1 MCLLGWILPAYLA
14 VAFGEPC
21 CCSAFVEARPIPLP
35 DRWALKALDHETKL
49 VNAPCE
55 GYHQIVLM
63 DSWIPLFRRKS
74 PMNFGWRFVPGLVVV
89 VVTCIASAA
98 EPPAVEPPAP
108 EPVDYV
114 QDIKPILSRRC
125 YSCHGALKQKNDLR
139 LDTAALAIKGGENG
153 PAFVAGK
160 SGESL
165 LIEAVIGEGG
175 VAKMPPEGEPLTAEQ
190 IAKLKTWIDQGAK
203 APVEAIP
210 QDPAK
215 HWAYQPPVRP
225 EVPAV
230 QRAEWVRNPIDAFV
244 AAEHQ
249 RRGVVASPE
258 ASKPILLR
266 RLYLDLIGLP
276 PTRAE
281 MQAFLADNSADAYD
295 KVVDR
300 LLDSPHYGERWGRHW
315 MDVWRYSDWDGF
327 GAEVRES
334 QPHIWRW
341 RDWIIES
348 LNADKP
354 YEEMIVEM
362 LAGDELAPDNP
373 DVVRATGF
381 LVRNWYKFN
390 RNVWIDFSIE
400 HTSKAFLGTTMN
412 CARCHDHMYDPISQQ
427 EYYKFRAF
435 FEPHDIRTDR
445 VPGQADTTKDGL
457 VQVYDANPA
466 APTFVFARGDEKNP
480 DKDHPVN
487 VVFAKADL
495 PLAAIP
501 LPATAYYP
509 GSRPH
514 AQAEALGQARNEVEK
529 SRAGWQEATAKVEAA
544 KKKLA
549 DFVAA
554 KAGSQTPAAPV
565 ASTTPVF
572 ADDFASPKP
581 DLWTMGA
588 GQWEYKDGK
597 LLQKDPRDAIT
608 QILSVKSHP
617 SDFVARFKF
626 KTTGGKVYKSVG
638 LSFDAVE
645 DRDFW
650 AAYLSATGKLSVF
663 RRVGGQDQYPPDGAR
678 DYPVELNREYELQ
691 VAVRGLLLN
700 VSINGKLEFVYKLTG
715 ERRKEGRIALW
726 TYDATAEFL
735 RAQVDEMPASYAMYE
750 KVGDAPVPLNE
761 AELTNAVVQAEQVK
775 TLAEKN
781 IATAEAALAWTLNR
795 IAADQANYANPPAP
809 NAKELSLIAGGAERK
824 HAFLLAEQ
832 NLLAAEQ
839 KLAAAKSLPN
849 PLPPNPPDEKTKKA
863 IADAE
868 AAVAVATKARDA
880 ARDALAQ
887 PLEAYTRFG
896 PVYPSTTS
904 GRRLALARWIADR
917 NNPLT
922 ARVAI
927 NHMWLRHFAAPLVPT
942 VFDFGLNGKP
952 PTNPAL
958 LDWLAVELMEPSLP
972 ATGASLSATGPWKMK
987 HIHRLIV
994 TSNAYRQQSS
1004 VSAAT
1009 EVNRQVDPD
1018 NLALWRMNVRRME
1031 AEIIRDSTLYVAG
1044 KLDNTM
1050 AGAELDENSGMTA
1063 TRRSVYFRNSK
1074 EKKMTFLDLF
1084 DRPNVVECY
1093 RRSESVVPQQAL
1105 AMANSPLS
1113 LTQARVLAKSLSEE
1127 AGAEFNPETSE
1138 KFISVAFEQ
1147 VLCRPPTNAE
1157 REQCRAFLS
1166 EQAARFADP
1175 KTLTQFKTGT
1185 PNAVPA
1191 ATDPQ
1196 QRAREN
1202 LVHVL
1207 LNHNDFLT
1215 VR

>member
-1 MCLLGWILPAYLA
+1 MKAGWKFVCGLFCLL
-14 VAFGEPC
+14 VA
-21 CCSAFVEARPIPLP
+21 SATA
-35 DRWALKALDHETKL
+35 
-49 VNAPCE
+49 
-55 GYHQIVLM
+55 
-63 DSWIPLFRRKS
+63 
-74 PMNFGWRFVPGLVVV
+74 
-89 VVTCIASAA
+89 AA
-98 EPPAVEPPAP
+98 EPANP
-108 EPVDYV
+108 EHVDYV

-125 YSCHGALKQKNDLR
+125 YSCHGALKQKSDLR
-139 LDTAALAIKGGENG
+139 LDTAALALKGGQSG
-153 PAFVAGK
+153 PAIVAGQ
-160 SGESL
+160 SAESL
-165 LIEAVIGEGG
+165 LIEAVTGEGG
-175 VAKMPPEGEPLTAEQ
+175 VAKMPPEGDPLTAEQ
-190 IAKLKTWIDQGAK
+190 IAKLKAWIDQGAK

-210 QDPAK
+210 QDPAR
-215 HWAYQPPVRP
+215 HWSYQAPVRP
-225 EVPAV
+225 AVPAA
-230 QRAEWVRNPIDAFV
+230 QNAGWVRNPIDAFI
-244 AAEHQ
+244 AAEHE
-249 RRGVVASPE
+249 RRKLVPSPE
-258 ASKPILLR
+258 ASKQTLLR
-266 RLYLDLIGLP
+266 RVYLDLIGLP

-281 MQAFLADNSADAYD
+281 MQAFLADTSADAYD
-295 KVVDR
+295 RVVDR

-315 MDVWRYSDWDGF
+315 MDVWRYSDWDGH

-341 RDWIIES
+341 RDWIIQS

-354 YEEMIVEM
+354 YSEMIVEM

-480 DKDHPVN
+480 DKDHPVSAALPG
-487 VVFAKADL
+487 VLAKAEL
-495 PLAAIP
+495 PLASIP

-509 GSRPH
+509 GLRPH
-514 AQAEALGQARNEVEK
+514 AQAEALNQARSEVEK
-529 SRAGWQEATAKVEAA
+529 SKAGRQDALAKVELA

-549 DFVAA
+549 DFAATQATAAAATAPAVPATPLFADEFAAA
-554 KAGSQTPAAPV
+554 KPE
-565 ASTTPVF
+565 
-572 ADDFASPKP
+572 
-581 DLWTMGA
+581 LWTLGA
-588 GQWEYKDGK
+588 GQWEYAGGK

-608 QILSVKSHP
+608 QALSVRTHP
-617 SDFVARFKF
+617 ADFIARFRF

-638 LSFDAVE
+638 LSFDAFE

-663 RRVGGQDQYPPDGAR
+663 RRVNGQDQYPADANR
-678 DYPVELNREYELQ
+678 NYPVELNREYELQ

-700 VSINGKLEFVYKLTG
+700 VSVNGKLEFVYKLTG
-715 ERRKEGRIALW
+715 DRRKDGRIALW

-735 RAQVDEMPASYAMYE
+735 RAQVEEMPASYAMYE
-750 KVGDAPVPLNE
+750 KAGDAPVPVSE
-761 AELTNAVVQAEQVK
+761 ADLKLAVVQAEQSQA
-775 TLAEKN
+775 LAEKTL
-781 IATAEAALAWTLNR
+781 ATAEAALTWTVNR

-809 NAKELSLIAGGAERK
+809 QAKDLSLIAGGAERK

-832 NLLAAEQ
+832 NLLAAEH
-839 KLAAAKSLPN
+839 KLSTARALPN
-849 PLPPNPPDEKTKKA
+849 PADDKTKKA
-863 IADAE
+863 VADAE
-868 AAVAVATKARDA
+868 AAVAAATKARDA
-880 ARDALAQ
+880 AREALAQ
-887 PLEAYTRFG
+887 PSEAYTRFG
-896 PVYPSTTS
+896 PVYPQTTS

-927 NHMWLRHFAAPLVPT
+927 NHMWLRHFATPLVPT

-952 PTNPAL
+952 PTHPEL
-958 LDWLAVELMEPSLP
+958 LDWLAVELMEPSTTSP
-972 ATGASLSATGPWKMK
+972 GGSLGATGPWRMK

-994 TSNAYRQQSS
+994 TSMTYRQQSS
-1004 VSAAT
+1004 AAPT
-1009 EVNRQVDPD
+1009 IEPNRQIDPD
-1018 NLALWRMNVRRME
+1018 NIALWRMNVRRME

-1050 AGAELDENSGMTA
+1050 SGAELDENTGMTA

-1113 LTQARVLAKSLSEE
+1113 LAQARVLAKSLSAE
-1127 AGAEFNPETSE
+1127 AGATTDAATSE
-1138 KFISVAFEQ
+1138 KFITIAFEQ
-1147 VLCRPPTNAE
+1147 ILCRPPTAAE
-1157 REQCRAFLS
+1157 RSECQTFLV
-1166 EQAARFADP
+1166 EQAGRFANP
-1175 KTLTQFKTGT
+1175 TTLTQFKTGT
-1185 PNAVPA
+1185 PSSVPA
-1191 ATDPQ
+1191 ASDPQ